1 MPLLLLISLV
11 LLVRILCIGTPDP
24 SYPDRSIEQGLGYMW
39 NPGKVLVEELDRNS
53 GDWKTVSMV
62 SASQA
67 GAMDEAVRQVE
78 MSGGTRRLT
87 EVTLW
92 DGLKNIELWIA
103 AAGQVFLS
111 LSVGTGLILTYASRK
126 SVRDCRADE
135 LKCAAFV
142 LRHNMEKGHKPQ
154 AKDMMKVSDLEA
166 LTGFQFF
173 ANVPNA
179 PKSSYTPSDW
189 GL

>member
-1 MPLLLLISLV
+1 
-11 LLVRILCIGTPDP
+11 
-24 SYPDRSIEQGLGYMW
+24 
-39 NPGKVLVEELDRNS
+39 
-53 GDWKTVSMV
+53 MV

-111 LSVGTGLILTYASRK
+111 LSVGTGLILTYASYVK
-126 SVRDCRADE
+126 KKEDIALSGFSAAASNEVCEVCLLYTSHGLPEHAGLAQTGNGAVR
-135 LKCAAFV
+135 
-142 LRHNMEKGHKPQ
+142 G
-154 AKDMMKVSDLEA
+154 S
-166 LTGFQFF
+166 
-173 ANVPNA
+173 
-179 PKSSYTPSDW
+179 
-189 GL
+189 

>member
-1 MPLLLLISLV
+1 M
-11 LLVRILCIGTPDP
+11 
-24 SYPDRSIEQGLGYMW
+24 
-39 NPGKVLVEELDRNS
+39 EELDRNS

-111 LSVGTGLILTYASRK
+111 LSVGTGLILTYASYSK
-126 SVRDCRADE
+126 KEGGYRAE
-135 LKCAAFV
+135 RLFGRR
-142 LRHNMEKGHKPQ
+142 LQ
-154 AKDMMKVSDLEA
+154 
-166 LTGFQFF
+166 
-173 ANVPNA
+173 
-179 PKSSYTPSDW
+179 
-189 GL
+189 